1 MRSVRG
7 LLQAEAAAVTAVALW
22 LYATQ
27 TEASWL
33 LLMVLWLVPD
43 VGLLGF
49 LRGNRAGAIAYN
61 VTHSALGP
69 VAMAGVGAA
78 FDLELMLAIGLIW
91 TTHVGIDRAIGYG
104 LKSSWSA
111 KHTHLQQ
118 LTDPASG
125 AEASRSGTE
134 ATV

>member
-1 MRSVRG
+1 MKFARV
-7 LLQAEAAAVTAVALW
+7 LLQAEGVAVTAAAVWA
-22 LYATQ
+22 YAAQ
-27 TEASWL
+27 TDASWL
-33 LLMVLWLVPD
+33 LLAGLWLVPD

-49 LRGNRAGAIAYN
+49 LGGSRVGAAAYN

-69 VAMAGVGAA
+69 VAVIGLGAGMGS
-78 FDLELMLAIGLIW
+78 ELVLAIGLIW

-118 LTDPASG
+118 LTDPRRADGEDG
-125 AEASRSGTE
+125 AVA
-134 ATV
+134 